1 MNFKNNATYRFIC
14 RADKNRSLNVYGD
27 SGSVPSAQTNVCLYT
42 SNANDT
48 CQQWIYKESGG
59 NKYFVCKKNPNLALD
74 MYTGSTSGQTN
85 VNAHVYAPSNT
96 SYLAFEDTD
105 SGYIKIRLSK
115 YSNKYLT
122 ANQGDNGTNTGRTTH
137 DKGNVYWY
145 AGGLTDHS
153 QEWKPVLVDGGSTPD
168 PGKAQYLALPINNC
182 TITAMYQE
190 DSNPAY
196 QHEWDIGGHFGLD
209 MTGYPNTIYA
219 SGNGT
224 VVGVGG
230 AARTGVGYWVAIRYN
245 NVYAWNMNNNQRKII
260 PSVIIRYF
268 HLASKSSL
276 KVGQQVDLNTTIGI
290 YGHTGQWYDSMG
302 AHLHVEVDTD
312 INNPLYTPTLTGAAG
327 GLYAGNRGSSD
338 TTFDPC
344 TVFFIKD
351 SSPENQT
358 LTYSQSK
365 CDKHP
370 SANEYYINV
379 TKMNKFMKQIQP

>member
-85 VNAHVYAPSNT
+85 VNAHVYTPSNT

-153 QEWKPVLVDGGSTPD
+153 QEWKPVLVDEGSAPDPDPDPQPGKQVTVTNMPAGVYSNDTEYFHPQSGMKNGTWEQNGGTAKSNAVKSFYKKVFKTSSAPNSLCLYNLFGAKYTVKGYENKYHSGIDMYVSGGSKIYSAHTGEVTAVG
-168 PGKAQYLALPINNC
+168 GKYGVVGIYDKNKDITYFYLHMDTTNTHA
-182 TITAMYQE
+182 TV
-190 DSNPAY
+190 
-196 QHEWDIGGHFGLD
+196 GK
-209 MTGYPNTIYA
+209 TIYQGDFLGMQSNVGLG
-219 SGNGT
+219 SG
-224 VVGVGG
+224 
-230 AARTGVGYWVAIRYN
+230 
-245 NVYAWNMNNNQRKII
+245 
-260 PSVIIRYF
+260 
-268 HLASKSSL
+268 
-276 KVGQQVDLNTTIGI
+276 GQ
-290 YGHTGQWYDSMG
+290 
-302 AHLHVEVDTD
+302 HLHIEVRKGKKTD
-312 INNPLYTPTLTGAAG
+312 PAGLPTINENFT
-327 GLYAGNRGSSD
+327 S
-338 TTFDPC
+338 
-344 TVFFIKD
+344 I
-351 SSPENQT
+351 SPYNY
-358 LTYSQSK
+358 L
-365 CDKHP
+365 
-370 SANEYYINV
+370 
-379 TKMNKFMKQIQP
+379 

>member
-27 SGSVPSAQTNVCLYT
+27 SGSVPNSQTNVCLYT
-42 SNANDT
+42 SGANDT

-168 PGKAQYLALPINNC
+168 PDPGKGQKLIYPFKTQYYTVGYKGDAPAYVSLGYSTHYANDFYGVDSTVCASGEGRIVDTNRFQYLGRTMAVQYDNVLNHNGK
-182 TITAMYQE
+182 
-190 DSNPAY
+190 N
-196 QHEWDIGGHFGLD
+196 IGS
-209 MTGYPNTIYA
+209 I
-219 SGNGT
+219 
-224 VVGVGG
+224 
-230 AARTGVGYWVAIRYN
+230 
-245 NVYAWNMNNNQRKII
+245 
-260 PSVIIRYF
+260 IIRYS
-268 HLASKSSL
+268 HLKEYL
-276 KVGQQVDLNTTIGI
+276 KTSGKVQKGEPIAIQGADGGGAKGI
-290 YGHTGQWYDSMG
+290 
-302 AHLHVEVDTD
+302 HVHMEVDTD
-312 INNPLYTPTLTGAAG
+312 INYPMATPSENG
-327 GLYAGNRGSSD
+327 GVD
-338 TTFDPC
+338 TTLDPLSILYRTSSQ
-344 TVFFIKD
+344 TVAPD
-351 SSPENQT
+351 SDVGESSTDSAGRPWYNI
-358 LTYSQSK
+358 SK
-365 CDKHP
+365 IRAVP
-370 SANEYYINV
+370 IA
-379 TKMNKFMKQIQP
+379 

>member
-27 SGSVPSAQTNVCLYT
+27 SGSVPSAQTNVCLYA
-42 SNANDT
+42 SGASDT

-153 QEWKPVLVDGGSTPD
+153 QEWKPVLVDEGSTPD
-168 PGKAQYLALPINNC
+168 PDPDPQPGKQVTVTN
-182 TITAMYQE
+182 M
-190 DSNPAY
+190 PA
-196 QHEWDIGGHFGLD
+196 GV
-209 MTGYPNTIYA
+209 YPNDTEYFHPQSGMKNGTWEQNGGAQIEKKMRAFYKKVYGTEPLSASNYLNNLYGAKVIGTEKYHLGVDINHGEGSRVTSAHSGTVIKAGRTKSNEVAIFDGSRTYYYLHFKTRYVKEGDTVIAGKTILGLEGKEGWA
-219 SGNGT
+219 SG
-224 VVGVGG
+224 
-230 AARTGVGYWVAIRYN
+230 
-245 NVYAWNMNNNQRKII
+245 
-260 PSVIIRYF
+260 F
-268 HLASKSSL
+268 HLHLEIFDGK
-276 KVGQQVDLNTTIGI
+276 DTTGPK
-290 YGHTGQWYDSMG
+290 
-302 AHLHVEVDTD
+302 
-312 INNPLYTPTLTGAAG
+312 NPPTL
-327 GLYAGNRGSSD
+327 NGSLSSIA
-338 TTFDPC
+338 PYN
-344 TVFFIKD
+344 FI
-351 SSPENQT
+351 
-358 LTYSQSK
+358 
-365 CDKHP
+365 
-370 SANEYYINV
+370 
-379 TKMNKFMKQIQP
+379 

>member
-85 VNAHVYAPSNT
+85 VNAHVYTASNT

-105 SGYIKIRLSK
+105 SDYIKIRLSK

-153 QEWKPVLVDGGSTPD
+153 QEWKPVLVDEGSAPDPDPTVRQKLILPLNKTKLTASYKNATYKQTYGVTHYGIDQISSVGST
-168 PGKAQYLALPINNC
+168 
-182 TITAMYQE
+182 
-190 DSNPAY
+190 
-196 QHEWDIGGHFGLD
+196 
-209 MTGYPNTIYA
+209 TIYA
-219 SGNGT
+219 SGTGT
-224 VVGVGG
+224 LITKGWDEHAGYVVVIKYPG
-230 AARTGVGYWVAIRYN
+230 AYHHTTGKYEDVIFRYYHLNSINSNIPTGVNKITKDTILGQYGGSGMGEMN
-245 NVYAWNMNNNQRKII
+245 HWN
-260 PSVIIRYF
+260 F
-268 HLASKSSL
+268 
-276 KVGQQVDLNTTIGI
+276 
-290 YGHTGQWYDSMG
+290 
-302 AHLHVEVDTD
+302 HLHVEADTD
-312 INNPLYTPTLTGAAG
+312 TGAPC
-327 GLYAGNRGSSD
+327 YSPTFKGSGSIIKGAD
-338 TTFDPC
+338 SGATDSTCHSALEYLHCKTSAPDNQSYTT
-344 TVFFIKD
+344 TGD
-351 SSPENQT
+351 S
-358 LTYSQSK
+358 
-365 CDKHP
+365 
-370 SANEYYINV
+370 YINSGDR
-379 TKMNKFMKQIQP
+379 TIPKI

>member
-42 SNANDT
+42 SGANDT

-153 QEWKPVLVDGGSTPD
+153 QEWKPVLVDEGSAPD
-168 PGKAQYLALPINNC
+168 PDPDPQPGGKLTLAQLKKKFPHGKYWNHVGMSGNNQDGYTSSPCPSHDSTATCNCYVINGKEMAWQCHGFAVKCGYDVYGSDPYTWSKLTNSSALDSLKPGDIVR
-182 TITAMYQE
+182 YY
-190 DSNPAY
+190 SNPPTMHSIFVTAV
-196 QHEWDIGGHFGLD
+196 
-209 MTGYPNTIYA
+209 
-219 SGNGT
+219 SGNTVTFGDCNGT
-224 VVGVGG
+224 SQNCQ
-230 AARTGVGYWVAIRYN
+230 IR
-245 NVYAWNMNNNQRKII
+245 WNATTTKQK
-260 PSVIIRYF
+260 
-268 HLASKSSL
+268 LASNFVYMLRAPFTL
-276 KVGQQVDLNTTIGI
+276 K
-290 YGHTGQWYDSMG
+290 
-302 AHLHVEVDTD
+302 
-312 INNPLYTPTLTGAAG
+312 
-327 GLYAGNRGSSD
+327 
-338 TTFDPC
+338 
-344 TVFFIKD
+344 
-351 SSPENQT
+351 
-358 LTYSQSK
+358 
-365 CDKHP
+365 
-370 SANEYYINV
+370 
-379 TKMNKFMKQIQP
+379 